1 MAGSVA
7 RAMKRIEAVFARAVK
22 HHRAGR
28 LDQAGRDY
36 QAVLAAAP
44 DHAPSLHLLGAL
56 AFEIGQIEA
65 AVNLIRAAITIDD
78 TVPAYHNDLGE
89 ALRLSGRAEEA
100 AVQYRAALALQPANR
115 AALNNLGLVEQMLGR
130 PAAAIELYRRAIAL
144 APDFAP
150 AQLNLGVALLEAGE
164 IDAAEAA
171 LETARR
177 LDPANPAA
185 ALNLANL
192 RQAQDRLD
200 EAVTLYRGLLAA
212 DPNHVQALVNLGR
225 ALMHQG
231 RPEPAARYFDAAL
244 ALAPD
249 LPAAQWNA
257 GLCRLLLGDF
267 DRGWAGFAWRRQAG
281 AVPPHGL
288 TGPEWRG
295 EALAGRRLLIHAEQG
310 LGDTIQFIRYLKRV
324 RACGAGEIIL
334 LCQKPLRRLLA
345 GQVRVVTP
353 EETLPDWD
361 CRIPLLDLPRLFGTR
376 LATIDGTVPYLDGA
390 PDRVEEWRK
399 GLADLPSPRIGL
411 VWRGR
416 SDHRNDR
423 NRSIPAGTLA
433 PLTGLPAG
441 WVSLQQGAT
450 PAELAAL
457 GPIRHLGDSF
467 PDLQDAAEAI
477 AALDLVITVDTA
489 LAHLAGALGKKVWIL
504 LPLAPDWRWL
514 TERLDSPWYPGA
526 RLFRQTRAGDWAAVI
541 AAVAAALMGEAGVP

>member
-1 MAGSVA
+1 V
-7 RAMKRIEAVFARAVK
+7 
-22 HHRAGR
+22 H
-28 LDQAGRDY
+28 
-36 QAVLAAAP
+36 
-44 DHAPSLHLLGAL
+44 
-56 AFEIGQIEA
+56 
-65 AVNLIRAAITIDD
+65 
-78 TVPAYHNDLGE
+78 
-89 ALRLSGRAEEA
+89 
-100 AVQYRAALALQPANR
+100 YRAALALQPTSL

-130 PAAAIELYRRAIAL
+130 RATAIELYRRAIAL

-150 AQLNLGVALLEAGE
+150 AQLNLGGALLEAGE
-164 IDAAEAA
+164 IEAAEAA

-177 LDPANPAA
+177 LDPANAGA

-200 EAVTLYRGLLAA
+200 EAIALYRSLLAA
-212 DPNHVQALVNLGR
+212 NPNHVQALVNLGQ
-225 ALMHQG
+225 ALQHQG
-231 RPEPAARYFDAAL
+231 RPERAPEYLDAAL

-267 DRGWAGFAWRRQAG
+267 ARGWSGFAWRWQAG

-288 TGPEWRG
+288 PGPEWQG

-310 LGDTIQFIRYLKRV
+310 LGDTIQFARYLKRV
-324 RACGAGEIIL
+324 RECGAGEIIL
-334 LCQKPLRRLLA
+334 LCQRPLRRLLD

-353 EETLPDWD
+353 EEKLPAWD

-376 LATIDGTVPYLDGA
+376 LETIDGAVPYLAVG
-390 PDRVEEWRK
+390 PDRVGAWQER
-399 GLADLPSPRIGL
+399 LADLPPRRIGL
-411 VWRGR
+411 IWRGR
-416 SDHRNDR
+416 SDHKNDR
-423 NRSIPAGTLA
+423 NRSIPAGLLA
-433 PLTGLPAG
+433 PLTQNPAG

-457 GPIRHLGDSF
+457 GPIRSLGDSF
-467 PDLQDAAEAI
+467 ADLQDAAEAI

-489 LAHLAGALGKKVWIL
+489 LAHLAGALGKPVWIL

-514 TERLDSPWYPGA
+514 TERSDSPWYPSA

-541 AAVAAALMGEAGVP
+541 DAVAEALKGGECAVTGFSASPWSG